1 MESKIKE
8 SPNFLELKKLATSFS
23 SEILSSS
30 RREDDKDNTK
40 WLESEQN
47 ITKMIYT
54 IASWLDLTM
63 EQRLLFL
70 QIDDIDARITELI
83 TLLRK
88 SLDEAKINKEL
99 NEKVRREVRKESENI
114 ILRKKLNEI
123 NKKLYGEEED
133 EFTEFE
139 KKIKEANL
147 PENVLKIVER
157 EVKRL
162 KAGGMGQE
170 ANVVRNYVETIL
182 ELPWSK
188 TTKDLND
195 LKKAEEIL
203 DRDHFG
209 LEKVTIFESK
219 LSQTTI
225 I

>member
-8 SPNFLELKKLATSFS
+8 SPNFVELKKLAASYS
-23 SEILSSS
+23 SEILSI
-30 RREDDKDNTK
+30 RREDDKDGTK

-47 ITKMIYT
+47 ITKMTYT
-54 IASWLDLTM
+54 IASWLDLTI
-63 EQRLLFL
+63 EERLLFL
-70 QIDDIDARITELI
+70 QIDDIATRITELI
-83 TLLRK
+83 KLLRK
-88 SLDEAKINKEL
+88 SLGEAKINKEL
-99 NEKVRREVRKESENI
+99 DEKVRREVKKESENM
-114 ILRKKLNEI
+114 ILRRKLNEI
-123 NKKLYGEEED
+123 NKRLYGEEED

-147 PENVLKIVER
+147 PENVLKVVER

-209 LEKVTIFESK
+209 LEKVFFYY
-219 LSQTTI
+219 
-225 I
+225 

>member
-8 SPNFLELKKLATSFS
+8 SPNFIELKKLAASFS

-30 RREDDKDNTK
+30 RREDDKDGAK

-47 ITKMIYT
+47 IIKMTYT
-54 IASWLDLTM
+54 IASWLNMTM
-63 EQRLLFL
+63 EERLLFL
-70 QIDDIDARITELI
+70 QIDDIATRITEL
-83 TLLRK
+83 TNLLKK
-88 SLDEAKINKEL
+88 SLGETKINKEL
-99 NEKVRREVRKESENI
+99 DEKVRREVRKESENM
-114 ILRKKLNEI
+114 ILRRKLNEI
-123 NKKLYGEEED
+123 NKRLYGEEED
-133 EFTEFE
+133 EFTDFE

-147 PENVLKIVER
+147 PEHVLKVVER
-157 EVKRL
+157 ELKRL

-209 LEKVTIFESK
+209 LEKVF
-219 LSQTTI
+219 I
-225 I
+225 IKN